1 MEKKIFAKN
10 DLDEEIYRLETEI
23 LKKEMRIKLQ
33 ERAIEQ
39 ERERIIKLKSKIA
52 TIIFSKEYNKNG
64 FTEN

>member
-52 TIIFSKEYNKNG
+52 TIVLKEKFKDETTYGN
-64 FTEN
+64 

>member
-52 TIIFSKEYNKNG
+52 TIIFSKGYNENG